1 MSIKSERAASLMI
14 KELNNILL
22 TESNDEL
29 FKSVTITYANITSDL
44 SYAKIYF
51 TTLMD
56 DKEKLVKEL
65 NEASSFFRSEIAKRI
80 NLRHMPELTFV
91 YDESIEYGKKI
102 EDIINISN
110 STDKKIIIAM
120 NRMIHNRDIDKV
132 KDVLKMIK
140 NI

>member
-102 EDIINISN
+102 EDIIN
-110 STDKKIIIAM
+110 KI
-120 NRMIHNRDIDKV
+120 HEDESK
-132 KDVLKMIK
+132 
-140 NI
+140 

>member
-29 FKSVTITYANITSDL
+29 FKSVTITYANITNDL

-102 EDIINISN
+102 EDIIN
-110 STDKKIIIAM
+110 KI
-120 NRMIHNRDIDKV
+120 HEDESK
-132 KDVLKMIK
+132 
-140 NI
+140 

>member
-22 TESNDEL
+22 TESNDGL
-29 FKSVTITYANITSDL
+29 FKSVTITYANVTNDL

-80 NLRHMPELTFV
+80 DLRHMPEITFI

-102 EDIINISN
+102 EDIIN
-110 STDKKIIIAM
+110 KI
-120 NRMIHNRDIDKV
+120 HEDESK
-132 KDVLKMIK
+132 
-140 NI
+140 